1 VEVLKEI
8 FSDDILPKDYGGSGP
23 SLEQLNGS
31 NFIVDII
38 SFHCQISDLMKV
50 KLEEFQD
57 RFDQLDQMRVD
68 ESLRPEKL
76 VNNDILGF
84 YGNFKKLDVN

>member
-1 VEVLKEI
+1 MVEVVHLWNNSTVVIFIVEFISFYCLIPGLMQVKLKE
-8 FSDDILPKDYGGSGP
+8 F
-23 SLEQLNGS
+23 E
-31 NFIVDII
+31 
-38 SFHCQISDLMKV
+38 
-50 KLEEFQD
+50 D

-84 YGNFKKLDVN
+84 YGNFKKLDVD

>member
-1 VEVLKEI
+1 VEVVPLWNNSTVV
-8 FSDDILPKDYGGSGP
+8 F
-23 SLEQLNGS
+23 
-31 NFIVDII
+31 FIVEFI
-38 SFHCQISDLMKV
+38 SFHCLIPGLMQV
-50 KLEEFQD
+50 KLEEFQY

-84 YGNFKKLDVN
+84 YGNFKKLDVD